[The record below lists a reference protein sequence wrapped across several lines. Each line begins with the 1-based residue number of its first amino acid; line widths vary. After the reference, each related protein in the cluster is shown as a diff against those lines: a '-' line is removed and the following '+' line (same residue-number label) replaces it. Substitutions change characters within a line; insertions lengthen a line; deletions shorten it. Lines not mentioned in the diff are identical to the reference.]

1 MWRLLTP
8 LMIALPWLNPFAPG
22 PMPSAVPFLFAWACI
37 AVLLGMGT
45 VLAQSPVRSAHFIG
59 GAWVA
64 AASLSCAIGL
74 LQYFGQTQALG
85 HWVNG
90 TMVGEAFGNLRQRN
104 QFATLASIGLVALL
118 WWVGQASSSGR
129 QTDSAPL
136 PRIAVWLVWAACALL
151 LAAGNAASGSRT
163 GLFQWGLVAVL
174 LVVWH
179 HRMHHRARIV
189 GFAALALYVLSIQV
203 LPWLLETMTGFQSAG
218 LLGRFREENGCAS
231 RRVLWAN
238 VLHLVIQKPW
248 MGWGWGELGYA
259 HFMALYPG
267 ERFCDILDNAHNLPL
282 HLAVELGV
290 PFSVVVCCL
299 LVWLVWRAKPWRE
312 ANPARQLAWG
322 VLGML
327 ALHSMVEYPLW
338 YGPFQ
343 MAAGLS
349 LALLWHLPAHIAD
362 EPGGA
367 ESNKDVAQNVPLARL
382 PYEIIAIIIA
392 ACLAFAAWD
401 YWRVSQLYVL
411 PQERALAYQEHTLDK
426 VRGTRLFRNQVEFAE
441 LTTATLTPD
450 NAEYFYAV
458 ASRLLHFSAEPR
470 VAEKLIE
477 SARILGRHEAV
488 QLYNTRYQLA
498 FAQAHA
504 AWQASAA
511 SQKAP

>member
-1 MWRLLTP
+1 
-8 LMIALPWLNPFAPG
+8 
-22 PMPSAVPFLFAWACI
+22 MPSAVPFLSAWACV
-37 AVLLGMGT
+37 AVVLGMGT
-45 VLAQSPVRSAHFIG
+45 VLARSPVRSAHFIG
-59 GAWVA
+59 GAWVV

-85 HWVNG
+85 YWVNG

-118 WWVGQASSSGR
+118 WWVGQTSSSGR
-129 QTDSAPL
+129 HAGSPQL
-136 PRIAVWLVWAACALL
+136 PRIAVWLVWVACALL

-179 HRMHHRARIV
+179 PRMHHRARIV
-189 GFAALALYVLSIQV
+189 GFVALALYVMAIQV
-203 LPWLLETMTGFQSAG
+203 LPWLLETLTGFQSTG
-218 LLGRFREENGCAS
+218 LLGRFKEENGCAS
-231 RRVLWAN
+231 RRVLWSN
-238 VLHLVIQKPW
+238 VLHLVTQKPW
-248 MGWGWGELGYA
+248 LGWGWGELGYA

-290 PFSVVVCCL
+290 PFSVVVCAL
-299 LVWLVWRAKPWRE
+299 LGWLVWRAKPWRE
-312 ANPARQLAWG
+312 ANPNRQLAWG

-327 ALHSMVEYPLW
+327 ALHSLVEYPLW

-349 LALLWHLPAHIAD
+349 LALLWYLPGQTTGQS
-362 EPGGA
+362 GGA
-367 ESNKDVAQNVPLARL
+367 EVDKITTEKVPSVLV
-382 PYEIIAIIIA
+382 PYEVIAIIIA
-392 ACLAFAAWD
+392 AVLAFAAWD
-401 YWRVSQLYVL
+401 YWRVSQMYML
-411 PQERALAYQEHTLDK
+411 PQERALAYREHTLDK

-441 LTTATLTPD
+441 LTTAALTPD
-450 NAEYFYAV
+450 NAEYFYAM

-470 VAEKLIE
+470 VVEKLIE
-477 SARILGRHEAV
+477 SARILGHHEAA
-488 QLYNTRYQLA
+488 QLYSQRYQLA

-511 SQKAP
+511 SSKAP